1 MDINMSFFQ
10 GLQLSIISMLIVFGL
25 LYTISIVLSAFRL
38 VFKESKE
45 IKEIIEKKV
54 SIPVKEV
61 VNSKGIS
68 FEELEK
74 DQDMLVAAMVASME
88 AAGENKVNNFK
99 IVKIRQI

>member
-10 GLQLSIISMLIVFGL
+10 GLQLSIISMLIVFAL
-25 LYTISIVLSAFRL
+25 LYAISILLSAFTL

-54 SIPVKEV
+54 STPVKEV

-88 AAGENKVNNFK
+88 ATGENKVNNFK